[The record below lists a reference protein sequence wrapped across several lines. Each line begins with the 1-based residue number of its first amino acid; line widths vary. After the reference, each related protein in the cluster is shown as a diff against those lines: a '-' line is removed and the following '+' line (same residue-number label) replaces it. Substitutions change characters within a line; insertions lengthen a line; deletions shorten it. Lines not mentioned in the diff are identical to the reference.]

1 MRWRAQAVADAVG
14 GARRG
19 PDVDVTGVT
28 VDSRRVGG
36 GELFVPVRA
45 ARDGHDFIGAAVD
58 AGAAAY
64 LTERE
69 PPAARGTAI
78 VVRDTLAALADL
90 GRAARRRLPDRVVG
104 VTGSA
109 GKTSTKDLL
118 AAALGPAFRTTAS
131 ERSFNNE
138 LGVPLTLANAPDGT
152 EVAVVELG
160 ARGPGHIRQLCELA
174 RPTIGVVTN
183 VGLAHT
189 EMLGSLEGVAAA
201 KSELVAALP
210 PSGWAVL
217 NADDERVAAMAAA
230 TAAQVLTFGVTKGE
244 VRATGLVLDDELRP
258 TFRLVSPW
266 GEAEVRLEARGA
278 HHAANAAAA
287 AAAALA
293 AGAPLEKVVDGL
305 ARAGLSPWRMELRR
319 AAGGGVV
326 LNDAYNANP
335 SSTAAALRALA
346 ALPASRRVA
355 VLGPMLELGEHSRPE
370 HRRMGDL
377 ARDLGVDRLITVGA
391 PDYGGEDVSD
401 LDEAA
406 ALVGTV
412 GPGDAVLVKGSRA
425 AGLERL
431 AAGLVGDDDRR
442 PGTRTAAREAAA
454 W

>member
-1 MRWRAQAVADAVG
+1 V
-14 GARRG
+14 
-19 PDVDVTGVT
+19 
-28 VDSRRVGG
+28 
-36 GELFVPVRA
+36 
-45 ARDGHDFIGAAVD
+45 
-58 AGAAAY
+58 
-64 LTERE
+64 
-69 PPAARGTAI
+69 
-78 VVRDTLAALADL
+78 
-90 GRAARRRLPDRVVG
+90 
-104 VTGSA
+104 
-109 GKTSTKDLL
+109 
-118 AAALGPAFRTTAS
+118 
-131 ERSFNNE
+131 
-138 LGVPLTLANAPDGT
+138 
-152 EVAVVELG
+152 
-160 ARGPGHIRQLCELA
+160 LA

-266 GEAEVRLEARGA
+266 GEAEARLEARGA

-319 AAGGGVV
+319 TTGGGVV

-355 VLGPMLELGEHSRPE
+355 VLGPMLELGEHSGPE

-442 PGTRTAAREAAA
+442 PGARTAAREAAA